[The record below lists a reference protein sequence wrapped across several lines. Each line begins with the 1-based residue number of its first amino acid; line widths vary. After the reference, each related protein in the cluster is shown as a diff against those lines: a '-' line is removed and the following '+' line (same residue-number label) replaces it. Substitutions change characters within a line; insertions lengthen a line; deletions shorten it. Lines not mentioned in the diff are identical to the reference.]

1 MSNIYVQIKALLG
14 PGRLEIGK
22 VLSAANGTAVIELP
36 GGGVIR
42 ARGAATVNT
51 RVYVQDGVIQ
61 GQAPNRAVQTGTV

>member
-1 MSNIYVQIKALLG
+1 MPNLYKELKEILG

-36 GGGVIR
+36 GGGIIR
-42 ARGAATVNT
+42 ARGAAAINT

-61 GQAPNRAVQTGTV
+61 GEAPNRPVQTGTV

>member
-1 MSNIYVQIKALLG
+1 MANIYVQIKELLG

-22 VLSAANGTAVIELP
+22 VLSVSNGTAVLELP
-36 GGGVIR
+36 GGGIIR

-61 GQAPNRAVQTGTV
+61 GEAPNRPVQVGTV